1 MLLLKKD
8 IQRRGPEKTGPFFI
22 FWKPK
27 IDKTKNMK
35 LTVIGLGLIGGS
47 MARDLRKAGFTS
59 EITGVDASIENAQEA
74 LQLGIIDR
82 TESLETA
89 VASADLVIIA
99 IPVDKIAETLV
110 RVLDLV
116 APHTTVIDVGS
127 TKKVIM
133 ESVENHPK
141 RKNYVPVHPMSGTEN
156 SGPSAALEGL
166 FEGKINIICD
176 QDKCGHQH
184 LAFAEKIFQVL
195 GMKIA
200 YMTADEQD
208 HSAAFISHLP
218 HAAAFALANAVLAKE
233 DREIIFDLA
242 SGGFNSTVRLAKSSP
257 EMWGPIFQQN
267 KQYVVESL
275 DVYIKHLKAFKKSI
289 ESEPEEMIELMKNA
303 NRIRGILEGEGGSL
317 VKNEKTI
324 VKLYTK

>member
-1 MLLLKKD
+1 
-8 IQRRGPEKTGPFFI
+8 
-22 FWKPK
+22 
-27 IDKTKNMK
+27 MK

-47 MARDLRKAGFTS
+47 MAMDLRKAGFTS
-59 EITGVDASIENAQEA
+59 EIMGVDASLENAQEA
-74 LQLGIIDR
+74 LRLGIIDR
-82 TESLETA
+82 IESFEQA
-89 VASADLVIIA
+89 VSVADLVIIA
-99 IPVDKIAETLV
+99 IPVDKVLDTLT

-116 APHTTVIDVGS
+116 SPHTTVIDVGS
-127 TKKVIM
+127 TKKAIM
-133 ESVENHPK
+133 SAVENHPK
-141 RKNYVPVHPMSGTEN
+141 RKNYVPSHPMSGTEN
-156 SGPSAALEGL
+156 SGPAAALEGL

-176 QDKCGHQH
+176 QEKCGHQH

-208 HSAAFISHLP
+208 HSTAFISHLP
-218 HAAAFALANAVLAKE
+218 HAAAFALANAVLDKE

-267 KQYVVESL
+267 KEYVVESL
-275 DVYIKHLKAFKKSI
+275 EVYIKHLKAFKKSI
-289 ESEPEEMIELMKNA
+289 ESEPEQMLALMKNA
-303 NRIRGILEGEGGSL
+303 NRIRGILEGQGDSL